1 MHKTTSISKSIIDVP
16 NEAKYEKP
24 TKEEM
29 ERGVKFHMMEVLNL

>member
-1 MHKTTSISKSIIDVP
+1 MHKTAISKSIMEIP

-29 ERGVKFHMMEVLNL
+29 EKGVRFHMLVVLNL